1 MPPRHKP
8 ECVADAFDL
17 YVKYNGENLPAI
29 QKEMREKGWVKFT
42 SQSIRKKV
50 KGEFTGWEADLNW
63 KGALKEIN
71 ANRGKAAMT
80 SAEELHSEVEVIRKS
95 VFETLQRLGVNDPE
109 NKWLL
114 WEHGKYVEKTANIL
128 KDLEGARDNFANY
141 VFFLRHLLAA
151 ATKISPDLA
160 RMLCESEE
168 ALLDWGEKKW
178 VRATEGE

>member
-8 ECVADAFDL
+8 ECVSDAFDL

-71 ANRGKAAMT
+71 AD
-80 SAEELHSEVEVIRKS
+80 RKS
-95 VFETLQRLGVNDPE
+95 VV
-109 NKWLL
+109 
-114 WEHGKYVEKTANIL
+114 
-128 KDLEGARDNFANY
+128 
-141 VFFLRHLLAA
+141 
-151 ATKISPDLA
+151 
-160 RMLCESEE
+160 
-168 ALLDWGEKKW
+168 
-178 VRATEGE
+178 